1 MKHLYS
7 SIILLMLA
15 FRPVVV
21 HADNKTSYLPEIDI
35 HNKEVVRQNREIEL
49 KMVVDLSHLKLRTQH
64 TIALLPVLVS
74 GDGSREAAFP
84 PGGNRREDTQQSVF
98 AGAAPRKR
106 GASPLP

>member
-74 GDGSREAAFP
+74 GDGSLSA
-84 PGGNRREDTQQSVF
+84 GGNRREDTQQSVF